1 MTATPM
7 LLLRGQLLEFG
18 EYAQGESVTPGAGPG
33 LRVQIGARQVVV
45 PLGRE
50 QLQALGLRPDQEVE
64 LVIRPLEAAPAAPPP
79 LFQEGDYS
87 FWSSGG
93 EMLTG
98 SAAER
103 AAMIHARRELHAL
116 VHEVLGIRRRADDDP
131 KQRVWSARLW
141 KLLELLVVL
150 TRACPFCGNDP
161 HKESCPPN
169 LNADELAL
177 LRQIQAAGDAGFRFH
192 KARAKKPLRRAMSS
206 LLQDSLVCVDASLT
220 EHDERFAME
229 DEDVGQRLRLTPE
242 GEQFLAS
249 LPPAW
254 AVAAAPLVRTRSAV
268 GRQRVPA
275 KDAAPPAREASA
287 APHSAYEPYDWQR
300 FDAHCAGKDSDGH
313 ARALLMVTQSFLHT
327 LLHPCHCDPQ
337 HFPSFVPVDMQ
348 PDVKRCLAE
357 MGTYTG
363 KLAQE
368 TQVLVA
374 QGAALQQQIDAFLAP
389 AHSAVVEAMDDD
401 GGAK

>member
-1 MTATPM
+1 MTAPM
-7 LLLRGQLLEFG
+7 LLLRGQLLELG
-18 EYAQGESVTPGAGPG
+18 EYAQGESVSPGAGPG

-45 PLGRE
+45 PLDRA
-50 QLQALGLRPDQEVE
+50 QLQALDLRPDQEVE
-64 LVIRPLEAAPAAPPP
+64 LVIRSASASAPPAPPP
-79 LFQEGDYS
+79 LFQGGDYS
-87 FWSSGG
+87 FRTPAG

-116 VHEVLGIRRRADDDP
+116 VHEVLGIRRRADDDL
-131 KQRVWSARLW
+131 KQRVWWGRLW
-141 KLLELLVVL
+141 GLLELLVVL

-177 LRQIQAAGDAGFRFH
+177 LRQIQATGDAGFRFH
-192 KARAKKPLRRAMSS
+192 KARAKKPLRHAMSS

-254 AVAAAPLVRTRSAV
+254 AVGAAPVVRTRSAV
-268 GRQRVPA
+268 GRQSVPA
-275 KDAAPPAREASA
+275 ESAVPPARETSA
-287 APHSAYEPYDWQR
+287 PLHSAYEPYDRQR
-300 FDAHCAGKDSDGH
+300 FDA
-313 ARALLMVTQSFLHT
+313 V
-327 LLHPCHCDPQ
+327 
-337 HFPSFVPVDMQ
+337 
-348 PDVKRCLAE
+348 LA
-357 MGTYTG
+357 
-363 KLAQE
+363 A
-368 TQVLVA
+368 
-374 QGAALQQQIDAFLAP
+374 
-389 AHSAVVEAMDDD
+389 AHSAAVEATQDD